1 MRRLLPALLVT
12 VFLAAAGSADAA
24 PRWLDAELPFG
35 DAPALTGDASA
46 AMAPDGTA
54 VYARFAPDGA
64 LEVRERPPG
73 GPVGPTISL
82 QKVTVAP
89 PPQSQLE
96 VLTGADG
103 SAALTFNVGGIRFA
117 SVRAA
122 GGRWTDP
129 SEAAPA
135 GGQAALAPDGVLWIV
150 ARSPALDDTLSVY
163 RFGPDGR
170 TETTPLPATNARQL
184 VGALTVPTAGEAH
197 VAFLE
202 QAAAPG
208 EGDRCVLRS
217 KVRAV
222 DVFANG
228 TTGIAH
234 TLDQVDADGTGTAE
248 NCAADSGSGI
258 LGSLLLS
265 TDAVG
270 ADTVVYTR
278 LALEDFTVTPF
289 ARHRDPGGAWPAII
303 APPELVSDADVLAE
317 TLIGGAGDPVV
328 VVRQGAGK
336 AIATRR
342 ADGTWTPVKPFGFEG
357 ATSLAAARTGAGTVA
372 FAWVAGAVPQ
382 HVVGRVLEATGT
394 LGAPTPLAPAT
405 AVRVAL
411 LTGIPM
417 FLLSAVAGPLMLI
430 VPVAGG
436 FFAVYLYRQRT
447 GQQMTVLAG
456 ARLGWISGIIVFTIL
471 TVLLTVVVLML
482 SQPDFLQSMRD
493 QMAKMSSISQEELT
507 KRIELLRTPSALAQG
522 QGHQQPGCDRLRRVY
537 ARTGGHSLLQGRAH
551 PRRPR

>member
-234 TLDQVDADGTGTAE
+234 TLDQVDAGGTGTAE

-342 ADGTWTPVKPFGFEG
+342 ADGTWTPVKPCS
-357 ATSLAAARTGAGTVA
+357 ASKAQRRS
-372 FAWVAGAVPQ
+372 Q
-382 HVVGRVLEATGT
+382 RRGR
-394 LGAPTPLAPAT
+394 APARSRSPGSRAPCRST
-405 AVRVAL
+405 S
-411 LTGIPM
+411 
-417 FLLSAVAGPLMLI
+417 SAA
-430 VPVAGG
+430 
-436 FFAVYLYRQRT
+436 
-447 GQQMTVLAG
+447 
-456 ARLGWISGIIVFTIL
+456 
-471 TVLLTVVVLML
+471 
-482 SQPDFLQSMRD
+482 
-493 QMAKMSSISQEELT
+493 SS
-507 KRIELLRTPSALAQG
+507 KPPAHSA
-522 QGHQQPGCDRLRRVY
+522 HPPR
-537 ARTGGHSLLQGRAH
+537 S
-551 PRRPR
+551 PRRPRATRCSPWAVTPRATRSRLRASGRRCAPTGTTPPGRA